1 MANVTPPYNDGFGRA
16 SFEQMDTYLQNYLLS
31 GVFPPLSPAI
41 AMKQKASTTL
51 AQFSVVAR
59 DGSGELV
66 LATATFKPVG
76 VLAHASVAGASGT
89 VNGQVWYSGCFNPDM
104 LVWDA
109 TLNTDALKVA
119 AFQGNATPTQIV
131 IRKRA

>member
-1 MANVTPPYNDGFGRA
+1 MANVTPPYSDGFGRA

-41 AMKQKASTTL
+41 SMKQKISTTL
-51 AQFSVVAR
+51 AQFSVVGR
-59 DGSGELV
+59 DANGDLV
-66 LATATFKPVG
+66 LGSATVKPVG
-76 VLAHASVAGASGT
+76 VLAHSSVAGATGT

-109 TLNTDALKVA
+109 TLSTDALRVA
-119 AFQGNATPTQIV
+119 AFQGNATPTQV
-131 IRKRA
+131 VLRKRA